1 MHPPTLVFDI
11 GSSSTKAAI
20 IADGEIL
27 QSASAAYA
35 TRFGVA
41 GLAEQDSGDWW
52 HAVARAS
59 LDLQAPAELSGI
71 VLTGQM
77 QDLILL
83 DKDGA
88 PVRPVMLYSDTRAVA
103 QIKRIH
109 KLVSPAE
116 LVAVT
121 GIEQSAG
128 SLVAKLRW
136 LREHE
141 AGSLEG
147 ASQLVFG
154 AADYIGVCMTG
165 NVASDATTASTTGLW
180 NLTECALLSDE
191 LLERLELDWLR
202 PLLPTVVPGGARIGD
217 LSETAAAVLQLP
229 AGIPV
234 FLGPGDAGAATIG
247 AGCGE
252 PGPAYAYVGTSG
264 WVGFSALEIGEAAAG
279 VLTLAHPE
287 PGRYIQVVPMMT
299 SAGNLDWLQSIF
311 SERSHEEIIHEAL
324 ERQPSN
330 LLFLPYL
337 HGERAPFD
345 DPFARGA
352 YVGISASTTT
362 ADLWRALLE
371 GLVFAYRH
379 TLSALSPQ
387 PPEKLTLIGGG
398 ARNTA
403 LNQLFADIIGLP
415 VHLPPDAENAG
426 LHGALRAV
434 EVVTGICGNYAID
447 PAPQTQILRPDRR
460 HHELYQRKFQHFL
473 AAYQA
478 LRPLFQQLAG

>member
-1 MHPPTLVFDI
+1 MRAPALVFDI
-11 GSSSTKAAI
+11 GSSSAKAAI
-20 IADGEIL
+20 IADGEVL
-27 QSASAAYA
+27 RSASAEYA
-35 TRFGVA
+35 TRFGAA
-41 GLAEQDSGDWW
+41 GLVEQDAGDWW
-52 HAVARAS
+52 DAVKRVS
-59 LDLQAPAELSGI
+59 IDLRAPAELSGI

-77 QDLILL
+77 QDVILL
-83 DKDGA
+83 DNDGA

-103 QIKRIH
+103 QIERIH
-109 KLVSPAE
+109 ELVSPAD
-116 LVAVT
+116 LAAVT

-128 SLVAKLRW
+128 SLLAKLRW

-141 AGSLEG
+141 AGSLER
-147 ASQLVFG
+147 ASRLAFG
-154 AADYIGVCMTG
+154 AADYIGACMTG
-165 NVASDATTASTTGLW
+165 NVATDATTASTTGLW
-180 NLTECALLSDE
+180 NLSAHALLSDE
-191 LLERLELDWLR
+191 LLERLELGWLR
-202 PLLPTVVPGGARIGD
+202 PLLPAVVPGGARIGE
-217 LSETAAAVLQLP
+217 LSELAAAALQLP
-229 AGIPV
+229 AAIPV
-234 FLGPGDAGAATIG
+234 YLGPGDAGAATIG

-264 WVGFSALEIGEAAAG
+264 WVGFSALEIGQAAAG
-279 VLTLAHPE
+279 VLTLAHPR
-287 PGRYIQVVPMMT
+287 PGRYIQVAPMMT

-311 SERSHEEIIHEAL
+311 SERGHEEIIHEAL
-324 ERQPSN
+324 ERQPGS

-352 YVGISASTTT
+352 YIGISASTTG

-371 GLVFAYRH
+371 GLAFAYRH

-434 EVVTGICGNYAID
+434 DVMIGFSDNYAID
-447 PAPQTQILRPDRR
+447 PAPQTQVLRPDRR
-460 HHELYQRKFQHFL
+460 HHELYQRKYQHFL
-473 AAYQA
+473 AAYPA
-478 LRPLFQQLAG
+478 LKPLFRQLAS